1 MLEQMYLPP
10 DQGGLPQQGPA
21 PTTLAELALPG
32 VDPKDYPR
40 SPTAAALDQIVGA
53 ITSAE
58 PGSAVDSGPKSLF
71 PGILVQNPVGV
82 PKTTDIQVTAS
93 CVLPVPSTPGAV
105 PVSISSP
112 NTRFRTNLEY
122 TPQQLADDLAILK
135 AGPTPWV
142 GPGSPY
148 DVAQQRLE
156 AARYTII
163 EQRNDLERAFF
174 EPRND
179 DERALQQAAFRRLHD
194 AGIQWNDPA
203 VERFLRDDK
212 TQFLSD
218 PTKPARYTAPPKYT
232 PAEIRQQILEANRP
246 DVDFRTAAGSF
257 LVDMTIGPAI
267 VLWDAAHDRGD
278 HSGWEIAG
286 AAAQL
291 GLNVLMLPG
300 VGGAAAAGARAGLR
314 AVAPELMAS
323 LKASDSALDA
333 LRISR
338 EFQGQQ
344 LAKEVEAFGQHS
356 EIPQSH
362 VSAPNPTESGV
373 SNLHPDA
380 VPQPARSTPRRAE
393 SVAAQDAGTV
403 PDTVPYA
410 DAAARSS
417 VAQEVSIVLEDI
429 PVLTQGTH
437 PLLDVPTDLTAIP
450 RFSPLRLADP
460 AEFSHWAV
468 GRTAGDEA
476 VALYS
481 PGDLRVAG
489 TQLVP
494 DAQMALARAS
504 YDDLRAVQAMLDV
517 QGEDV
522 AGLLNQYGIKGRKS
536 VPGFSGVDD
545 VVSRLNESLVNL
557 AEVRQRGFPY
567 LFDSKAHF
575 EETKVAVLEAAGMRG
590 INPDDVELLVQG
602 SSVHKPLAGDVDI
615 ALVVSAAKFDEYSLQ
630 FLRYATKD
638 NAKKSILKEIP
649 KGKLAYNRWM
659 PRSGGDNIGAII
671 HETLLGGQKI
681 QISLMKEGG
690 EYLVAPYLR

>member
-40 SPTAAALDQIVGA
+40 SPTAAAVDQIVGA
-53 ITSAE
+53 MTSAE

-71 PGILVQNPVGV
+71 PGIPVQNPVGV

-93 CVLPVPSTPGAV
+93 CVLPVPSTPGTV
-105 PVSISSP
+105 PISISSP
-112 NTRFRTNLEY
+112 NTRFRTNPEY

-218 PTKPARYTAPPKYT
+218 PTKPARYTAPAKYT

-246 DVDFRTAAGSF
+246 DVDIRTAAGGF

-267 VLWDAAHDRGD
+267 VLWDVAHDRGD

-314 AVAPELMAS
+314 AIAPELMAS

-344 LAKEVEAFGQHS
+344 LAKEVEEFGQHS
-356 EIPQSH
+356 EIPPSH
-362 VSAPNPTESGV
+362 ISAPHPMESGV

-380 VPQPARSTPRRAE
+380 VPQLPRPTTPRAE
-393 SVAAQDAGTV
+393 SVAAHDPGTV
-403 PDTVPYA
+403 PDIVPYA
-410 DAAARSS
+410 DAAARNS
-417 VAQEVSIVLEDI
+417 VTQEASIVLEDI
-429 PVLTQGTH
+429 PVLMQGTH
-437 PLLDVPTDLTAIP
+437 PLLDVPAAPTVIP
-450 RFSPLRLADP
+450 RFSPSRLADP
-460 AEFSHWAV
+460 AEFSHWTF
-468 GRTAGDEA
+468 GRTSGGES
-476 VALYS
+476 VALSS
-481 PGDLRVAG
+481 PSDLRVAG

-504 YDDLRAVQAMLDV
+504 SDDLRAVQAMLDV

-522 AGLLNQYGIKGRKS
+522 AGLLHQYGIKGRKS
-536 VPGFSGVDD
+536 VPDFSGVDD
-545 VVSRLNESLVNL
+545 VVSRLNESLANL
-557 AEVRQRGFPY
+557 AEVRTRGFPY

-575 EETKVAVLEAAGMRG
+575 EEAKAAVLEAAGMRG

-602 SSVHKPLAGDVDI
+602 SSVHKPSAGDVDI
-615 ALVVSAAKFDEYSLQ
+615 ALVVSVAKFDKYGLQ
-630 FLRYATKD
+630 FLRNTEKD
-638 NAKKSILKEIP
+638 KVRKSIQKEIP
-649 KGKLAYNRWM
+649 KGKLPYNRWM
-659 PRSGGDNIGAII
+659 PRSDADNIGAVI
-671 HETLLGGQKI
+671 HETLSGGQKI